1 VLVFI
6 RTSPF
11 RPQDR
16 QYSRSIT
23 VPLRLPS
30 ADTLRIAGAA
40 LEGLKRIFR
49 PGYRYAKAG
58 VMLLDLQP
66 AGVQA
71 QQELDLGGDDT
82 HRERRNGRLMAAMDA
97 IQDRFGKEAI
107 RLGAT
112 LAPTNRAG
120 FSAWQMKQERRSP
133 RYTTDWAG
141 LMVVGA

>member
-71 QQELDLGGDDT
+71 QQELDLGWRPKASRPRWPGQ
-82 HRERRNGRLMAAMDA
+82 
-97 IQDRFGKEAI
+97 IPPPV
-107 RLGAT
+107 AT
-112 LAPTNRAG
+112 PN
-120 FSAWQMKQERRSP
+120 SP
-133 RYTTDWAG
+133 RWHGPPTHSAAAE
-141 LMVVGA
+141 VSHPS